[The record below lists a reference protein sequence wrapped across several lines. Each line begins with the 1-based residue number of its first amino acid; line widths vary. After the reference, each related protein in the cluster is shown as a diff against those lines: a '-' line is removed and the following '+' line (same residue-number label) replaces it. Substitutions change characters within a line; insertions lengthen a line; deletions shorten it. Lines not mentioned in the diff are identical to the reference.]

1 MLTIAETSGRIDQIM
16 ANINTLFKA
25 QSILPQNTVFILSRS
40 SISWLLVPGKHSIE
54 IPLEILEKRKWCSL
68 VPIREK
74 CVATSVGLKW
84 DLSKIFLKINKLFKK
99 LINLLLQ
106 TIQPL
111 SSVVLSAHQI
121 LTMEIKLFR

>member
-25 QSILPQNTVFILSRS
+25 QSILPQNPVFILTRS

-74 CVATSVGLKW
+74 CIATSVGLKW

-99 LINLLLQ
+99 
-106 TIQPL
+106 
-111 SSVVLSAHQI
+111 
-121 LTMEIKLFR
+121 